1 MHTLNRTK
9 KLKPLFSLLLLTLM
23 FMPFFARGADEA
35 EFSCDAVSDQSNKVS
50 LYGLKNLACKVGLY
64 TTEKGTETLQQM
76 LIRATRLALSFV
88 SVLAVAMII
97 YGGLM
102 WMTAAGSEEK
112 AKKAQKVILMASIGL
127 IVCTTAWFLLAL
139 VVQTTQSVLGQ

>member
-9 KLKPLFSLLLLTLM
+9 KLKPLFSLLLLALM
-23 FMPFFARGADEA
+23 FMPFFARADE
-35 EFSCDAVSDQSNKVS
+35 EFICDTVDDQSNKVS
-50 LYGLKNLACKVGLY
+50 LYGLKSLACKVGLY